1 MNSYPYPDFS
11 EHGYQILQ
19 ELGRNR
25 EGGRITWLASN
36 IDHRE
41 VVLKQFCF
49 AQAGSSWSGFQAHQR
64 EIDVLKGL
72 EHSGIPRY
80 LSSFA
85 TSDGFC
91 LVQEYI
97 NAPSL
102 AQTRSFAP
110 EEIKQIAINALEILV
125 YLQSLNPAVIH
136 RDIKPENIL
145 VDEQLK
151 VYIID
156 FGFARIGSQDVSAS
170 SVFRGTPGF
179 IPPEQMFKPTD
190 ATDLYALGVTLICLL
205 TGIQS
210 TKIDQLQDQ
219 DDPYLI
225 KFHHL
230 LPRLSLRFLGWL
242 EKMVQPLQK
251 NRFANAQSA
260 LEALKPLDVIRVAG
274 VDFSETVL
282 EFKANRLGEKL
293 TQSITIENPIADT
306 LLQGRWEVAPH
317 PQDPPHTP
325 DNHAW
330 ISMIPAQFSGNYTR
344 FQVEVDTSTLM
355 ADKHY
360 KRQLILHSN
369 AYPQTHTLTVKVQ
382 TAALP
387 IEKRKIASGDLIQ
400 LFLMAVVVAMATTWF
415 ITYPASAVASWLLQQ
430 RYEKTLFMGILSL
443 MAGFWVGYYKLE
455 LGVAGAVHSG
465 VGWFV
470 GLFVGEAVGLF
481 VGEAV
486 GEAVG
491 GAVGEAVGGA
501 VGEAVG
507 GAVGGLVGGLVGIV
521 GMAVVLSARD
531 WVINL
536 AKDSFTTVLILLI
549 LGFGA
554 SVGTGIIAG
563 FLNPFILLAL
573 IGTSL
578 TTLSMLLYSPLKR
591 RKLIAKYRQSEESL
605 IKP

>member
-1 MNSYPYPDFS
+1 MNSYSYPDFS
-11 EHGYQILQ
+11 ENGYQVLR

-25 EGGRITWLASN
+25 EGGRITWLASKV
-36 IDHRE
+36 DTGE
-41 VVLKQFCF
+41 QVVVKQFCF
-49 AQAGSSWSGFQAHQR
+49 AQAGSSWSGFRACEQ
-64 EIDVLKGL
+64 EIQFLKKL
-72 EHSGIPRY
+72 NHPGIPHY
-80 LSSFA
+80 LSSFERP
-85 TSDGFC
+85 DGFC

-102 AQTRSFAP
+102 AETRSFAP
-110 EEIKQIAINALEILV
+110 EEIKQIAVKALEILV
-125 YLQSLNPAVIH
+125 YLQNCIPPIIH

-145 VDEQLK
+145 VDEQLN

-156 FGFARIGSQDVSAS
+156 FGFARVGSQEVAAS

-190 ATDLYALGVTLICLL
+190 ATDLYSLGVTLICLL
-205 TGIQS
+205 TGIKS

-242 EKMVQPLQK
+242 EKMIQPLQK

-260 LEALKPLDVIRVAG
+260 LEAFKPLDVIRVAG

-282 EFKANRLGEKL
+282 EFKAKRLGEKL

-306 LLQGRWEVAPH
+306 LLQGRWEIAPH
-317 PQDPPHTP
+317 PNDPPHTP
-325 DNHAW
+325 DDHAW
-330 ISMIPAQFSGNYTR
+330 ISVTPAEFSGNHAWC
-344 FQVEVDTSTLM
+344 QVEVDTSKLM
-355 ADKHY
+355 ADKQY

-369 AYPQTHTLTVKVQ
+369 AYPETHTLTVKVQ

-387 IEKRKIASGDLIQ
+387 IEKRKIASGDLIR
-400 LFLMAVVVAMATTWF
+400 LFLMTVVVAMATTWF
-415 ITYPASAVASWLLQQ
+415 ITYAASAVGSFLLEISG
-430 RYEKTLFMGILSL
+430 YEKILFVGLFSYI
-443 MAGFWVGYYKLE
+443 FWVGYSKLE
-455 LGVAGAVHSG
+455 LGVAQAVYLAVGSVVGMVVGRAVGTVVGGTVVGTVVGTVGVTVGAVVG
-465 VGWFV
+465 VYVGQFV
-470 GLFVGEAVGLF
+470 GD
-481 VGEAV
+481 
-486 GEAVG
+486 
-491 GAVGEAVGGA
+491 
-501 VGEAVG
+501 
-507 GAVGGLVGGLVGIV
+507 
-521 GMAVVLSARD
+521 ARY
-531 WVINL
+531 WVIYL
-536 AKDSFTTVLILLI
+536 AEDSFATVLILLT

-573 IGTSL
+573 TGTSL
-578 TTLSMLLYSPLKR
+578 PTLFMLLYSPLKR
-591 RKLIAKYRQSEESL
+591 RRLITKYRQSEESL

>member
-72 EHSGIPRY
+72 EHPGIPRY
-80 LSSFA
+80 LTSFA

-110 EEIKQIAINALEILV
+110 EEIKQIASNALEILV

-156 FGFARIGSQDVSAS
+156 FGFARIGSQEVAAS

-230 LPRLSLRFLGWL
+230 LPQLSLRFLGWL

-251 NRFANAQSA
+251 NRFANAKAA
-260 LEALKPLDVIRVAG
+260 LATLKPLDVIRVAG

-282 EFKANRLGEKL
+282 KFKANRLGEKQ
-293 TQSITIENPIADT
+293 TQSITVENPISDT

-317 PQDPPHTP
+317 LQDPPHVP
-325 DNHAW
+325 NNHAW
-330 ISMIPAQFSGNYTR
+330 IGVTPAKFTGNRT
-344 FQVEVDTSTLM
+344 VCLVHVDTSKLM
-355 ADKHY
+355 TDKQY

-369 AYPQTHTLTVKVQ
+369 AYPATHTLTVKVH

-387 IEKRKIASGDLIQ
+387 IEKRKIPSGDLIG
-400 LFLMAVVVAMATTWF
+400 LFLIAVEVAVTMTWF
-415 ITYPASAVASWLLQQ
+415 ITYGASWFLQAFG
-430 RYEKTLFMGILSL
+430 YEEILFFSILSL
-443 MAGFWVGYYKLE
+443 IHGYGSWCGYFGLKTKCSVGMALTNALTLALSFVVLKAVDEALTMAVGSVVSFVVGFV
-455 LGVAGAVHSG
+455 VAGAMAG
-465 VGWFV
+465 AMP
-470 GLFVGEAVGLF
+470 EAVLWLMKR
-481 VGEAV
+481 A
-486 GEAVG
+486 
-491 GAVGEAVGGA
+491 
-501 VGEAVG
+501 
-507 GAVGGLVGGLVGIV
+507 
-521 GMAVVLSARD
+521 
-531 WVINL
+531 INL

-573 IGTSL
+573 TGTSL
-578 TTLSMLLYSPLKR
+578 TTLSMLLYSPLKQ